1 MSVGPEDDREQTL
14 VEHLVELRARLLRA
28 LLGVLLLLVVLLP
41 FANRLYAVL
50 AQPLLQKLPGGGQ
63 MIAIDPISPFFTPLK
78 LVLVLALVL
87 AAPWILYQLWAFV
100 APGLYRH
107 ERRLALPLLVSS
119 TVLFYVGCAFAYFV
133 ALPMVFA
140 FTTAIAPEGV
150 AISTDIARYLDF
162 VLVMFLA
169 FGIAFEVP
177 VATVIV
183 VLLGWVRTDQL
194 REARPYVVVGAF
206 VIAAIVTPPDVISQ
220 LLLAIPMCLLFEL
233 GLWVSARLEARDATK
248 VGARP

>member
-1 MSVGPEDDREQTL
+1 
-14 VEHLVELRARLLRA
+14 
-28 LLGVLLLLVVLLP
+28 
-41 FANRLYAVL
+41 
-50 AQPLLQKLPGGGQ
+50 
-63 MIAIDPISPFFTPLK
+63 
-78 LVLVLALVL
+78 
-87 AAPWILYQLWAFV
+87 
-100 APGLYRH
+100 
-107 ERRLALPLLVSS
+107 
-119 TVLFYVGCAFAYFV
+119 
-133 ALPMVFA
+133 
-140 FTTAIAPEGV
+140 V